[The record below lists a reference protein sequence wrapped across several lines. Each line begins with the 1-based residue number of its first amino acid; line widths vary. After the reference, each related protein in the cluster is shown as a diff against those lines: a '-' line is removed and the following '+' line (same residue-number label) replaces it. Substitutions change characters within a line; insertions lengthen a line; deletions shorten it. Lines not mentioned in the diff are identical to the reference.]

1 MARRRLLITAVTSVS
16 ALALAG
22 AGLAGPTW
30 AAAAGHGGTCSAG
43 AHTLSPPGAHVYPET
58 GNGGYTSVHTA
69 VHLVYDGA
77 ANRFLPGNHVVLT
90 DRATQC
96 LTSFSLDFERQS
108 ANTAD
113 GPDMT
118 VRSVTV
124 NGHAAAFAF
133 VQPTYP
139 GDPNGQDDPNP
150 LAHEAS
156 QNNPVGGPAHNPLP
170 PACSPELPDTDAAA
184 NSLNGTQ
191 CPANKLVI
199 TPKTPIRNGSAFTV
213 TVRYTGKPGVHN
225 DGDGTT
231 EGWFRS
237 SDGGFVTTEP
247 VGSEDWMP
255 LNDHPTAKPTYDFY
269 DTVAAGLTA
278 VANGVLN
285 SVTRHGPDAR
295 FSGGSATFHWHSR
308 APIASYLVENSV
320 GHYTLTSRV
329 GSDGIRYYQAQDASI
344 SAAQQQKNLA
354 IMNQQQDITDFESQF
369 NGRFP
374 FTSDG
379 IIIGTPDAS
388 FEEEMQTM
396 ITFAGGAIDLD
407 TLYHENMHQ
416 WWGDNVTEGEYN
428 LTFFK
433 EGMATLGEY
442 LLAAREAETKAGGPG
457 TAAGKKAFTGSLIAQ
472 FNKTYARAGSFWT
485 AAPSNPTP
493 FGLFSNAPTYERPGA
508 AYIALWQ
515 ILGTARFTKALHQIQ
530 RHYGG
535 GHITEAQL
543 EAGFRHWLPNK
554 SAACRNR
561 LSQFF
566 TQWFDTAY
574 PSGGGTSKPAITGPG
589 LAGAGFYDASGGC
602 LA

>member
-30 AAAAGHGGTCSAG
+30 AATAGHGGACSAG

-77 ANRFLPGNHVVLT
+77 ANKFLPGNHVVLT

-96 LTSFSLDFERQS
+96 LTSFSLDFERKS

-124 NGHAAAFAF
+124 NGHAATFTF

-156 QNNPVGGPAHNPLP
+156 QNNPVGGPANNPLP
-170 PACSPELPDTDAAA
+170 PACSPQLPDTDAAA

-199 TPKTPIRNGSAFTV
+199 TPKTPIRDGSAFTV
-213 TVRYTGKPGVHN
+213 KVSYTGKPGVHN

-247 VGSEDWMP
+247 VGTEDWMP

-278 VANGVLN
+278 VANGVLK
-285 SVTRHGPDAR
+285 SVTHHGPDAR
-295 FSGGSATFHWHSR
+295 FSGGSATFHWHSP

-379 IIIGTPDAS
+379 IIIGTPDAG

-396 ITFAGGAIDLD
+396 ITFAGGEIDLG

-416 WWGDNVTEGEYN
+416 WWGDNVTEGGYN

-433 EGMATLGEY
+433 EGMAILGEY
-442 LLAAREAETKAGGPG
+442 LHDARDAETKAGGPG
-457 TAAGKKAFTGSLIAQ
+457 TTAGKKAFTGSLIAQ

-535 GHITEAQL
+535 RHITEPQL

-554 SAACRNR
+554 SAACENR

-574 PSGGGTSKPAITGPG
+574 PSGGGTNKPAITGPG
-589 LAGAGFYDASGGC
+589 LAGAGFYDSSGGC
-602 LA
+602 PA

>member
-1 MARRRLLITAVTSVS
+1 MARRRLLITTVTSVS

-30 AAAAGHGGTCSAG
+30 AAAAGQGGACSAG

-77 ANRFLPGNHVVLT
+77 TNRFLPGNHVVLT

-96 LTSFSLDFERQS
+96 LTSFSLDFERTS
-108 ANTAD
+108 ANRAD

-124 NGHAAAFAF
+124 NGHTAAFRF

-139 GDPNGQDDPNP
+139 GDPNGQGDPNP

-156 QNNPVGGPAHNPLP
+156 QNNPVGGPANNPLP

-199 TPKTPIRNGSAFTV
+199 TPKTPIRDGSAFTV
-213 TVRYTGKPGVHN
+213 KVSYTGKPGVHN

-278 VANGVLN
+278 VANGVLK

-374 FTSDG
+374 FTSNG
-379 IIIGTPDAS
+379 IIVGTPDAS

-396 ITFAGGAIDLD
+396 ITFASGEIDLG

-416 WWGDNVTEGEYN
+416 WWGNNVTEGGYN

-554 SAACRNR
+554 SAACENR
-561 LSQFF
+561 LSRFF

-574 PSGGGTSKPAITGPG
+574 PSGGGANKPAITGPG
-589 LAGAGFYDASGGC
+589 LAGAGFYDSNGGC
-602 LA
+602 PA